1 MKKRWILLI
10 LPLMMMVMPVAT
22 ANGWGLPEALVP
34 LVSNTND
41 YDDYYHLAD
50 DYARKENS
58 ARIIMQSR
66 YHNQLIAA
74 EKGADGWKSVVVSTT
89 AVYQPSELDETGY
102 PKITRTKNGFEL
114 AYPDIDERYYF
125 ELQHNNEGRTFYT
138 LMEAQMGDVK
148 VERIASYGYRV
159 ALGEDSAMWMT
170 KITLEDFN
178 IHNMPKRGPDDVRR
192 INEASEGLQYF
203 ACLYPEVVSGQKSGK
218 KSYAVYSAP
227 DPSSYRAAKGKASV
241 STGDDYK
248 LYLTVG
254 DWSLIEYRV
263 SLRTSR
269 FGWAQLG
276 KHGDATT
283 DEIVHVPMLTAFD
296 TYLTDDPNVSEY
308 HQAELPAGTKLTA
321 LSHPDNQ
328 WAYVYVEATVDGKIT
343 RGFVPQ
349 RDVVFDDVELPDEEA
364 KLVGSWQMEA
374 GGEFWDNYLRLDA
387 DGKFYG
393 SDCDGTQPYHGTW
406 SVVQTP
412 ADSNLYWRGDIPTIV
427 FRCVNGTVYR
437 YGVGVSESAD
447 YEVTE
452 GDYCRSMSL
461 ITCEGGT
468 GYVSYG
474 VYGEGGGI
482 ITDENGK
489 LILKELNVTNELNW
503 GEYWEEEGNG

>member
-10 LPLMMMVMPVAT
+10 LPLMMMVMPVAS

-74 EKGADGWKSVVVSTT
+74 EKGADGWVGVIYSTT

-159 ALGEDSAMWMT
+159 TLGEDSAMWMT

-227 DPSSYRAAKGKASV
+227 DTSSYRAAKGKASV

-276 KHGDATT
+276 NHGDETT
-283 DEIVHVPMLTAFD
+283 NEIVHVPMLTAFD

-308 HQAELPAGTKLTA
+308 HQVELPAGTKLTA

-437 YGVGVSESAD
+437 YGVEVFND
-447 YEVTE
+447 YEVAE
-452 GDYCRSMSL
+452 GDYCRSMSF

-474 VYGEGGGI
+474 VYDEGGSV

-503 GEYWEEEGNG
+503 GAYWEEEGNG